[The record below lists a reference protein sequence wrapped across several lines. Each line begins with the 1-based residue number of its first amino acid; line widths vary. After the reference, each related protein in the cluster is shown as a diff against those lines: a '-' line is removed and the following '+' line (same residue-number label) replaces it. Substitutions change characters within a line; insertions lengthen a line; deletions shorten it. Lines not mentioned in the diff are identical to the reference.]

1 MQRVNI
7 LWIRHNPS
15 MRIGG
20 MRVLRLGAV
29 LLAMLGTLAFAGSA
43 YAGVRADP
51 LGTSEVLEAE
61 GAQSGPSGEGS
72 PEGRVTPGGEEQ
84 HETPP
89 IVEEHPEAT
98 PVVEEPK
105 VTPPVVEEP
114 KVTPPVVEEPKV
126 TPPVV
131 EEPLES
137 PPPPVVEEHLEPRPI
152 VEEHPENTPTVTV
165 LGESPQTPPATG
177 QGTEEAAKGLHTGQ
191 GSGEGS
197 EGGSASSRTLVS
209 PDSTLA
215 QPALAHSAAAEES
228 AAALLGLPPT
238 VGGPRTQASATPAAG
253 VIAAGARAA
262 MTAARRAGALSCQ
275 LTALGDRT
283 TDDCTVGWLGGK
295 RFSASPVGLIPEA
308 SSLAA
313 AATAGLSGGG
323 GHGGSSGGNA
333 PVGPAPGP
341 APGGASGAAVGGGAP
356 GGVALSNLH
365 TLAGLLLLSGPRA
378 MRRLRLSC
386 QPWLTACFVLIPER
400 PG

>member
-1 MQRVNI
+1 M

-15 MRIGG
+15 MRICD

-29 LLAMLGTLAFAGSA
+29 PLAMLGMLAFAGSA

-51 LGTSEVLEAE
+51 LGTPEVLEAE
-61 GAQSGPSGEGS
+61 GAQSGPGGEGS
-72 PEGRVTPGGEEQ
+72 PEGAATPGGEEQ
-84 HETPP
+84 HESPP
-89 IVEEHPEAT
+89 I
-98 PVVEEPK
+98 VEEPK
-105 VTPPVVEEP
+105 VTPPVVEEH
-114 KVTPPVVEEPKV
+114 
-126 TPPVV
+126 
-131 EEPLES
+131 LES
-137 PPPPVVEEHLEPRPI
+137 PPPPVVEEHLEARPI

-191 GSGEGS
+191 GSGEES

-228 AAALLGLPPT
+228 ATALLGLPPT

-262 MTAARRAGALSCQ
+262 TTAARRAGALSCQ
-275 LTALGDRT
+275 LTALGGRT
-283 TDDCTVGWLGGK
+283 ADSCTVGWLGGK

-323 GHGGSSGGNA
+323 GHGGSHPHLVHEFLRSIVEGRRPAVDSVTAANWTAAGICAHQSALSGGD
-333 PVGPAPGP
+333 
-341 APGGASGAAVGGGAP
+341 
-356 GGVALSNLH
+356 GVDV
-365 TLAGLLLLSGPRA
+365 P
-378 MRRLRLSC
+378 
-386 QPWLTACFVLIPER
+386 QFDV
-400 PG
+400 